1 MSSEEETGGVTV
13 LCAWCGTLLH
23 KGGDSIS
30 HGICKNCAPALLEK
44 IRERLNESGERQKP
58 QRDATAKTERLT
70 DP

>member
-1 MSSEEETGGVTV
+1 VSTDQENGGVTV

-23 KGGDSIS
+23 KGGESIS

-44 IRERLNESGERQKP
+44 IRERLKESGVREGQGN
-58 QRDATAKTERLT
+58 DATAKSERRA